1 MLLTSEISKLYSS
14 LEDQLLFVY
23 QENENLIKRSEF
35 SFTICKNAIEK
46 LRAIIYKNKFKTQG
60 EEIKF
65 FREIKPLFYSK
76 LIYHLK
82 VYNIET
88 KKPNGGD
95 KVLRKYLQNE
105 LDKLKRY
112 FDNNL
117 DFYKYYR
124 TGANYL
130 DHKYFIRGKHDIQL
144 TIDSYY
150 FESDERF
157 STTHD
162 FKVSKILAN
171 DLLQVYLENELIYL
185 ERKEPRNKSQD
196 VPKSKLT
203 WQESKT
209 SLIELIYAL
218 HSQGAFGNQIDLK
231 EIADY
236 FEYTFNIDL
245 GDYYRTYLEIRI
257 RKTGRTK
264 FISSLQEALNKR
276 MDEQD
281 GR

>member
-1 MLLTSEISKLYSS
+1 MVFNPQINELYKE
-14 LEDQLLFVY
+14 LEDQLQFVY
-23 QENENLIKRSEF
+23 QENENNVRRSEL
-35 SFTICKNAIEK
+35 SFKLCKTALDKVRIFILK
-46 LRAIIYKNKFKTQG
+46 YKFRTQG

-65 FREIKPLFYSK
+65 FREVKPLFYSK

-95 KVLRKYLQNE
+95 KVLKKYLLNE

-144 TIDSYY
+144 AIDSYY

-162 FKVSKILAN
+162 FKVSKLLAN

-196 VPKSKLT
+196 VPKTKLT

-209 SLIELIYAL
+209 SLIELVYAL

-236 FEYTFNIDL
+236 FEHTFNVDL

-264 FISSLQEALNKR
+264 FISSLQDSLIKR

-281 GR
+281 GK